1 MHMPGAT
8 RIVIG
13 SVVLSLLA
21 AVGVGVWALAPGGDQ
36 AGGAVVQSNAIGDA
50 PFEQISNQG
59 VRGIVTYRVVDAS
72 GILIESGQF
81 HNTVNDEGKNETF
94 NRIAG
99 TATGG
104 SFDGIA
110 AMDVPVGTDD
120 PADGVDS
127 TSITLNLD
135 GDSGTGG
142 EQNPADG
149 NVTTDFGTET
159 GNGTV
164 DVTFTATS
172 DSTSIFQIVLT
183 KSVEDD
189 TLVGGALAI
198 GDADIFAYVDVPDI
212 TLNTSDTVQYTWTVD
227 VD

>member
-1 MHMPGAT
+1 MHIPGT
-8 RIVIG
+8 TKIVIG

-21 AVGVGVWALAPGGDQ
+21 AVSVGVWALAPGGDP

-50 PFEQISNQG
+50 PFEQVSNQG

-110 AMDVPVGTDD
+110 AMDVAVGVDD

-127 TSITLNLD
+127 TSITLTLD

-189 TLVGGALAI
+189 TLLGGALAI
-198 GDADIFAYVDVPDI
+198 ADADIFAYVDVPDI